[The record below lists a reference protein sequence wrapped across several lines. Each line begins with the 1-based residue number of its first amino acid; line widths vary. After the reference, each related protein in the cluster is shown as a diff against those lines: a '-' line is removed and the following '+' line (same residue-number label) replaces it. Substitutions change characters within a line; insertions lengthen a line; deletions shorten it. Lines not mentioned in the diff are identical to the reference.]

1 VITVPTLDDVVLS
14 AGEQSL
20 RAAFG
25 DRAWHHPA
33 LNPEHFSAAGLWFVT
48 V

>member
-1 VITVPTLDDVVLS
+1 VITVPALDDVVLS
-14 AGEQSL
+14 TDEQSL

-25 DRAWHHPA
+25 DRAGHHPP
-33 LNPEHFSAAGLWFVT
+33 LNPGHFSAAGLWFVT